1 MQKQHSFKFCWSEQY
16 ILCDKL
22 YMSMEKWV
30 AKYSHTERLQS
41 VLYTADN
48 LYLYMTTSIYT
59 TPCDVI
65 AGLLGDFW
73 LTCQRSIYNLL
84 SALSKTIIITIVFI
98 SKYNTCTKPLIY
110 VSFGTICCEHDWFF
124 VYIWWKYILYH
135 GVHHVNFSPNLI
147 NELRFTNAVK

>member
-1 MQKQHSFKFCWSEQY
+1 MLVRTVYSLWQVVHEYGK
-16 ILCDKL
+16 
-22 YMSMEKWV
+22 MSCKIQPHR
-30 AKYSHTERLQS
+30 KTLILQS

-65 AGLLGDFW
+65 ARLLGDFW

-135 GVHHVNFSPNLI
+135 RVHHVNLSPNLI